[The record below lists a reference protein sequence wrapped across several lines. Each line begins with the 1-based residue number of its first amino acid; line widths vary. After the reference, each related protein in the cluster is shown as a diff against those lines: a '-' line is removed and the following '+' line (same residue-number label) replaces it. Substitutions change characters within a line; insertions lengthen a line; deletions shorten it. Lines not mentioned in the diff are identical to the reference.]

1 MESKLMPCPF
11 CGGNR
16 IGYSDKVTIIR
27 FARKRHV
34 AMYCKDCNCYGARTI
49 TYETENYPYR
59 GADGR
64 KLATEAWNRR
74 VNAND
79 K

>member
-11 CGGNR
+11 CG
-16 IGYSDKVTIIR
+16 SEKVSIMHPNDEYTGAENKNEHFIYCAGCL
-27 FARKRHV
+27 FESGVYLRKDTL
-34 AMYCKDCNCYGARTI
+34 M
-49 TYETENYPYR
+49 
-59 GADGR
+59 
-64 KLATEAWNRR
+64 KLWNRR